1 MKKLKLTRVTA
12 IIIGVLIAVPLLI
25 FGFLTY
31 FGVFSRASS
40 QAPVDVI
47 ITKITTQSATIS
59 WTTDQETQGTVEYGT
74 SATQLTFFSPEPV
87 KTQTHS
93 VDLTLLTP
101 GTTHF
106 FVIRIGDEVYDNAGV
121 PWSFTTKAD
130 TAKEATPS
138 EELESTPSAEVTVE
152 VEATKKPTPKAGSPT
167 LTPPGAKPTLK
178 SSTPT
183 PRPTTGGTTVSCS
196 SNDCDRILANLGP
209 GKCTVTD
216 YQKCRGR
223 TVTPT
228 ATPLISN
235 TPTASPTPSGPVLYT
250 PGNLQAVAYSSSNIT
265 LTWFDKSLIEEG
277 YVVERASWEAQ
288 LIWKNIA
295 TLPGVSGQNN
305 EMTFTD
311 TGSDLS
317 SGNLG
322 SGRIYKY
329 RVAGFKT
336 SDDGETVYYSN
347 YTPDSKGTYTAPTGT
362 P

>member
-47 ITKITTQSATIS
+47 VTKITTQSASIN
-59 WTTDQETQGTVEYGT
+59 WTTDEETQGTIEYGT
-74 SATQLTFFSPEPV
+74 SATQLTFFSPEPI

-106 FVIRIGDEVYDNAGV
+106 FVIRIGDQVYDNAGV

-130 TAKEATPS
+130 TTKEASPS
-138 EELESTPSAEVTVE
+138 GELESTPEADVTIE
-152 VEATKKPTPKAGSPT
+152 VEPSEKPTPRSGSPT
-167 LTPPGAKPTLK
+167 LTPPNAKPTLK

-196 SNDCDRILANLGP
+196 SNDCDAILANLGP
-209 GKCTVTD
+209 GKCSVTD

-223 TVTPT
+223 TITPT
-228 ATPLISN
+228 VTPLISN
-235 TPTASPTPSGPVLYT
+235 TPTASPTPTGMTVET
-250 PGNLQAVAYSSSNIT
+250 PYNVQATANSSSNVFVYWEDHSSNEDGFEVQRASFSAT
-265 LTWFDKSLIEEG
+265 LTWT
-277 YVVERASWEAQ
+277 VV
-288 LIWKNIA
+288 K
-295 TLPGVSGQNN
+295 TLPGASGNN
-305 EMTFTD
+305 NPINWTD
-311 TGSDLS
+311 TGSDLPN
-317 SGNLG
+317 GNLG
-322 SGRIYKY
+322 SGVTYKY
-329 RVAGFKT
+329 RVRGFVST
-336 SDDGETVYYSN
+336 GSNTYYSN
-347 YTPDSKGTYTAPTGT
+347 YGPTDKGVQVTTP
-362 P
+362 